1 MKMAK
6 LVNDIRDDEF
16 RVLGRKPDTLTA
28 PGTPAPPEY
37 DSGRKKKVGWASLGL
52 VLLLG
57 LAIWYFWPK
66 EKVPDPGVFDP
77 LPTQPPIKTAIFKP
91 LGRQVDSLHPAFVE
105 KLDTTINDVILSI
118 YIPHNTE
125 PPILTVG
132 APDKETRNA
141 IMAFQAADI
150 RADNREILGSFVLK
164 GNVLARGKSKDG
176 FCAIINGEVTVG
188 VEENTFLFEKA
199 ADNDGY
205 FFRQFSLVK
214 NGKLE
219 ESEIRNKT
227 MRKALCDRGSQIFV
241 AVSETDESMHDFAQ
255 ALVDLGVDNAIYLV
269 GSHSAFGWYRD
280 EAGEQTFFGADV
292 HRQSYRNE
300 NYIVWE

>member
-1 MKMAK
+1 MAK
-6 LVNDIRDDEF
+6 KNEILDDEF
-16 RVLGRKPDTLTA
+16 RVIGQGHSPQSKQPQEQTRRSKQIAL
-28 PGTPAPPEY
+28 
-37 DSGRKKKVGWASLGL
+37 ASFAI

-66 EKVPDPGVFDP
+66 GETPPDNGGIFDP
-77 LPTQPPIKTAIFKP
+77 VPTNPITKPAPKP
-91 LGRQVDSLHPAFVE
+91 LGKTIDSLQAAFVE
-105 KLDTTINDVILSI
+105 KLDTTINDVVLSI
-118 YIPHNTE
+118 YIPHNSQA
-125 PPILTVG
+125 PILTVG
-132 APDKETRNA
+132 APDKETRKA

-150 RADNREILGSFVLK
+150 RADNREILGSFILK
-164 GNVLARGKSKDG
+164 GKILAQGKSKDG
-176 FCAIINGEVTVG
+176 FCAIIDGKVTVG
-188 VEENTFLFEKA
+188 VEENSSLFEEA
-199 ADNDGY
+199 AEKDGY
-205 FFRQFSLVK
+205 FFRQYSLVK
-214 NGKLE
+214 NGVLE
-219 ESEIRNKT
+219 ESEIKNKT
-227 MRKALCDRGSQIFV
+227 MRKALCDRGGQIFV